1 RSPCGRCRTTDL
13 ALRMAI
19 WAWRR
24 RSQSRG
30 WRNRSFR
37 AATRKRSASGLP
49 WLTIKHELALPQGL
63 KELLHVGSQ
72 GIPGDAR
79 IHLLKGVQQ
88 AVQLAALGLLGAGQS
103 LPDGDADFVQPEVGL
118 RTGAEED
125 ATFVHL
131 LENDRRA
138 LRRNICAQESARQGE
153 SKRAPSGHDKG
164 GGGQATT
171 PFITSND
178 QDVVGVSCRM
188 NSRTSSAAQST
199 LSAQPPPRVTSR
211 NDPKRVNE

>member
-1 RSPCGRCRTTDL
+1 
-13 ALRMAI
+13 
-19 WAWRR
+19 
-24 RSQSRG
+24 
-30 WRNRSFR
+30 
-37 AATRKRSASGLP
+37 
-49 WLTIKHELALPQGL
+49 
-63 KELLHVGSQ
+63 
-72 GIPGDAR
+72 
-79 IHLLKGVQQ
+79 
-88 AVQLAALGLLGAGQS
+88 
-103 LPDGDADFVQPEVGL
+103 EVGL

-188 NSRTSSAAQST
+188 NSRTSSAAQ
-199 LSAQPPPRVTSR
+199 PPARVTSR
-211 NDPKRVNE
+211 HDPKRVNEGLTYMVPPDVRSPDPRAGRRSIRHSSG